1 MNNYNDLLTYSQ
13 YAQLNNIS
21 LKTVYNK
28 VKAGLIKPVI
38 IGKAKFIKYDKQNS

>member
-1 MNNYNDLLTYSQ
+1 MNNYNVLLTYTQ
-13 YAQLNNIS
+13 YAILNNIS

-38 IGKAKFIKYDKQNS
+38 IGKAKFIKNEKNK